1 MIGIINLNKPSGM
14 SSSNAVV
21 KIKKLTHQSRVG
33 HMGTLDPLASG
44 VLIIGVGKATRLFD
58 YYLKKS
64 KTYIAKFKFG
74 VLTDTLDS
82 EGVITNTSDKIPTA
96 DEIIK
101 VLPTLTGKISQYPPV
116 FSAKCING
124 TRAYK
129 LARQGVEV
137 NLEPKV
143 VEISSIDLLEKV
155 SPDEYTFRIDCSAG
169 TYIRSIARDMGEA
182 LGTYGIMT
190 ALTRTKCGAFT
201 LNESVN
207 LDDLTEGNIENFL
220 TPLDKALENLEEYNV
235 DSATKLKKVLNGV
248 PIDVGGD
255 NRQVVVKSQGEVLG
269 IAEINDGKLKIINYL
284 KE

>member
-101 VLPTLTGKISQYPPV
+101 VLPTLTGKISQYPPA

-143 VEISSIDLLEKV
+143 VEISCIELLEKV

-190 ALTRTKCGAFT
+190 ALTRTKCGVFT
-201 LNESVN
+201 LSESVN
-207 LDDLTEGNIENFL
+207 LDDLTEDNIESFL
-220 TPLDKALENLEEYNV
+220 TPLDKALENLAEYNV

-255 NRQVVVKSQGEVLG
+255 NRQIVVKSQGEVLG

>member
-1 MIGIINLNKPSGM
+1 M

-33 HMGTLDPLASG
+33 HMGTLDPLANG
-44 VLIIGVGKATRLFD
+44 VLIIGVGKATRLFV

-82 EGVITNTSDKIPTA
+82 EGVITNTSNIVPTA
-96 DEIIK
+96 SEINK
-101 VLPTLTGKISQYPPV
+101 VIPTLTGKISQYPPA

-129 LARQGVEV
+129 LARQGVDV
-137 NLEPKV
+137 KLEPKE
-143 VEISSIDLLEKV
+143 VEISSIKLLEKV
-155 SPDEYTFRIDCSAG
+155 SPDEFTFEIDCSAG

-190 ALTRTKCGAFT
+190 ALTRTKCGVFT

-207 LDDLTEGNIENFL
+207 LDDLTEDNIGSFL
-220 TPLDKALENLEEYNV
+220 TPLDKALENLEVYSI
-235 DSATKLKKVLNGV
+235 DSITKLKKVLNGV
-248 PIDVGGD
+248 PIDACGD
-255 NRQVVVKSQGEVLG
+255 NRQVAVKNQGEVLG

>member
-33 HMGTLDPLASG
+33 HMGTLDPLANG

-82 EGVITNTSDKIPTA
+82 EGVITNTSNIVPTA
-96 DEIIK
+96 SEINK
-101 VLPTLTGKISQYPPV
+101 VIPTLTGKISQYPPA

-129 LARQGVEV
+129 LARQGIDVK
-137 NLEPKV
+137 LEPKE
-143 VEISSIDLLEKV
+143 VEISSIKLLEKV
-155 SPDEYTFRIDCSAG
+155 SPDEFTFEIDCSAG

-190 ALTRTKCGAFT
+190 ALTRTKCGVFT

-207 LDDLTEGNIENFL
+207 LDDLTEDNIESFL
-220 TPLDKALENLEEYNV
+220 TPLDKALENLEIYNI
-235 DSATKLKKVLNGV
+235 DSITKLKKVLNGM
-248 PIDVGGD
+248 PIDACGD
-255 NRQVVVKSQGEVLG
+255 NRQVVVKNQGEVLG
-269 IAEINDGKLKIINYL
+269 IAEINDGKLKIMNYL